1 MSGFKEFNRITTD
14 YAEVL
19 NVLFKDFI
27 QFVALQYKGTLIS
40 SDGIEKLIDSESH
53 NDLTI
58 TLNKYKQPIWQHRDL
73 REGKFSLHMLL
84 SQYNKL
90 SYKKQNASILQFI
103 DSKEIGPRRIN
114 IICSIASSLHE
125 LRNKIAHGYYVKNE
139 AEAAV
144 YWSHLAQLV
153 MSYPPK
159 LIKREDIKQ
168 KFLEMDN
175 FIKGD
180 LLHSWISFYQPED
193 VEEGIDIQENT
204 KADPKENIIA
214 ETVQLAI
221 ADVVEIM
228 ESYNTE
234 ILQKITQIQNQS
246 SKLKA
251 EEEIEEIVDDNDYE
265 EAPII
270 TQSVEQLTESEAR
283 SQLKQLKN
291 RIHKEMRFKHNK
303 KMANWECIVQWAII
317 DDGILSHFPK
327 NKDEFKKLKAF
338 QKYYNSEQS
347 KRATEAQKTNAKSV
361 MNFQVDEYW
370 DDILEIIEKT
380 ASFTQTK
387 N

>member
-40 SDGIEKLIDSESH
+40 SDGMEKLIDSESH

-90 SYKKQNASILQFI
+90 SYKKQNASIIQFI
-103 DSKEIGPRRIN
+103 EAQEIGPRRIN
-114 IICSIASSLHE
+114 TICSIASSVHE

-153 MSYPPK
+153 MSYPAK
-159 LIKREDIKQ
+159 LIKKDDIKQ

-180 LLHSWISFYQPED
+180 LLHSWISFYQPE
-193 VEEGIDIQENT
+193 EEESDASEDISVPNENLL
-204 KADPKENIIA
+204 AENILI
-214 ETVQLAI
+214 AI
-221 ADVVEIM
+221 ADAVDIM
-228 ESYNTE
+228 ESHNAEVMKKITE
-234 ILQKITQIQNQS
+234 IQHQPSTVE
-246 SKLKA
+246 A
-251 EEEIEEIVDDNDYE
+251 EQEIEETIDDHDFE
-265 EAPII
+265 ETPII

-327 NKDEFKKLKAF
+327 NKDEFKKLDAF

-347 KRATEAQKTNAKSV
+347 KRATEADKTNAKSV

-370 DDILEIIEKT
+370 DDILEIIERT
-380 ASFTQTK
+380 ASFTETK

>member
-40 SDGIEKLIDSESH
+40 SDGMEKLIDSESH

-73 REGKFSLHMLL
+73 REDKFSLHMLL

-90 SYKKQNASILQFI
+90 SYKKQNASIIQFI
-103 DSKEIGPRRIN
+103 EAQEIGPRRIN
-114 IICSIASSLHE
+114 TICSIASSVHE

-153 MSYPPK
+153 MSYPAK
-159 LIKREDIKQ
+159 LIKKDDIKQ

-180 LLHSWISFYQPED
+180 LLHSWISFYQPE
-193 VEEGIDIQENT
+193 EEESDASEDISVPNENLL
-204 KADPKENIIA
+204 AENILI
-214 ETVQLAI
+214 AI
-221 ADVVEIM
+221 ADAVDIM
-228 ESYNTE
+228 ESHNAEVMKKITE
-234 ILQKITQIQNQS
+234 IQHQPSTVE
-246 SKLKA
+246 A
-251 EEEIEEIVDDNDYE
+251 EQEIEETIDDHDFE
-265 EAPII
+265 ETPII

-327 NKDEFKKLKAF
+327 NKDEFKKLDAF

-347 KRATEAQKTNAKSV
+347 KRATEADKTNAKSV

-370 DDILEIIEKT
+370 DDILEIIERT
-380 ASFTQTK
+380 ASFTETK